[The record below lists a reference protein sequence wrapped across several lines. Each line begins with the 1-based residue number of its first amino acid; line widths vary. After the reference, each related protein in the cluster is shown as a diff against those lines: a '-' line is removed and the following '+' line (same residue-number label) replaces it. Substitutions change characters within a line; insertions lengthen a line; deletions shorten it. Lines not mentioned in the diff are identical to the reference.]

1 MGNPNTVVAQRFLL
15 QDSKGVVRAALGI
28 NDQGEVMLALMD
40 ARGQGRADMSVT
52 AAGLPRFELFDS
64 AGNTRALINVD
75 EQDAPSVALYD
86 GRMARAVVSVMDQ
99 GPFVALADEQSR
111 RQVTLGAG
119 PGMAQILFED
129 ANNSGTCVIGI
140 GANRTVGMA
149 VADSKGETRVEALL
163 QPDGKAGFMAVH
175 PDGQVSTL
183 P

>member
-1 MGNPNTVVAQRFLL
+1 MGIPNTVVAQRFLL

-28 NDQGEVMLALMD
+28 NDEGEVLLALMD

-75 EQDAPSVALYD
+75 EQDAPSLALYD
-86 GRMARAVVSVMDQ
+86 GRMARAIVSVMAQ
-99 GPFVALADEQSR
+99 GPYVALADEQSR
-111 RQVTLGAG
+111 RQITLGAG

-129 ANNSGTCVIGI
+129 ASNPGTCVIGI
-140 GANRTVGMA
+140 SADRTVGMV
-149 VADSKGETRVEALL
+149 VADSKGETRVKALL
-163 QPDGKAGFMAVH
+163 QADGKAGFMVAS